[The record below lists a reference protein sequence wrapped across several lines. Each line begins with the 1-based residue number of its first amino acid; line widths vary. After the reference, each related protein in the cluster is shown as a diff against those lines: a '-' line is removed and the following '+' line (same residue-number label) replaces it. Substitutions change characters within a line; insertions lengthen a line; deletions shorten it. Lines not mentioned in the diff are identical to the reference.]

1 MSGLLTRNI
10 LVISQKPK
18 FIELTNEYEIIGE
31 DGTPVGTIR
40 QEGQSKARKLLRLVS
55 SVDQFLTHKLAVY
68 DADGTKVL
76 ELVRPAKVFKSTVE
90 VHDAAGARIGKI
102 VQENIVGKKRFRLD
116 GPSEEVLGS
125 IDAENWRSWDFAIH
139 DVAGN
144 EVGRSRRSG
153 PGSSARASRRPT
165 ATSSISRRCL
175 GTAPH
180 AHGGL
185 GRRRGHRA
193 EAGRHRRLRLRRGRP
208 RYLTTRGSLGV
219 ESTDPGA
226 RAISGFG
233 CSTWLSGAYTT
244 QGQSAATAKRNIA

>member
-1 MSGLLTRNI
+1 VSGLLTRNI

-55 SVDQFLTHKLAVY
+55 SVDQFLTHTLAVY

-90 VHDAAGARIGKI
+90 VHDAAGARVGKI

-139 DVAGN
+139 DVTGN
-144 EVGRSRRSG
+144 EVGRITKKWAGILREGFTTADHYLLHISGDVSG
-153 PGSSARASRRPT
+153 PLRTLMVASAAGVDT
-165 ATSSISRRCL
+165 ALKQDDT
-175 GTAPH
+175 G
-180 AHGGL
+180 
-185 GRRRGHRA
+185 
-193 EAGRHRRLRLRRGRP
+193 
-208 RYLTTRGSLGV
+208 
-219 ESTDPGA
+219 
-226 RAISGFG
+226 GFG
-233 CSTWLSGAYTT
+233 FGGIDLD
-244 QGQSAATAKRNIA
+244 I